1 MIDWLRNAMMKEGK
15 TYPHYSNG
23 IQGCGYKL
31 LKMLQKNFF
40 EMYDLIISLWK
51 CLDEDR
57 DFIYLLN
64 SLKWDFKS
72 SDHPFLARDIMFD
85 MHFTHSDKK
94 VKELGMPIIY
104 KSTNSQN
111 MTWSILK
118 FQEHLIQTVISSVGT
133 QSKYISILDKLSQV

>member
-1 MIDWLRNAMMKEGK
+1 
-15 TYPHYSNG
+15 
-23 IQGCGYKL
+23 
-31 LKMLQKNFF
+31 
-40 EMYDLIISLWK
+40 
-51 CLDEDR
+51 
-57 DFIYLLN
+57 
-64 SLKWDFKS
+64 
-72 SDHPFLARDIMFD
+72 MFD

-133 QSKYISILDKLSQV
+133 QSKYISILDKLSRV